1 MRLCPEHAQQLTY
14 QKREQQR
21 HAQEAAAAKGGRK
34 RRRSESQP
42 MAERAQGSDAGPV
55 GGRASAHGDRLD
67 AALEGLFP

>member
-21 HAQEAAAAKGGRK
+21 RALDAAAVKGSRK

-42 MAERAQGSDAGPV
+42 AAEKAQRSEGGPI
-55 GGRASAHGDRLD
+55 GGQASAAGDGLD
-67 AALEGLFP
+67 AALDGLFP